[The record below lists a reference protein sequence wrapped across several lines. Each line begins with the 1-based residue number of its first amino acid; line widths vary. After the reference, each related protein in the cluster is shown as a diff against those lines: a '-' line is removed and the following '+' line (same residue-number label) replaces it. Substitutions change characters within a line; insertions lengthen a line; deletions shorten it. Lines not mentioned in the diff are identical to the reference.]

1 MSYKSEVRKSHNLT
15 LEGLPQTPLMS
26 RSANASLT
34 NPLAYSPKYLG
45 SATEE
50 IDIIVLLDGLITD
63 PKVSRISSSLSG
75 SERSGS
81 SDIVPN
87 ERSANASLED
97 TMNITYKA
105 SIDNL
110 YKEVVLKHSPNG
122 APVKGLNR
130 VYCQIISKT
139 DESQENKPVKYYF
152 EVWRTDTEG
161 EIVEQHCAQL
171 LPLLSLLYPTIK
183 TFKVKLGGITHMVD
197 MVGAIRL

>member
-1 MSYKSEVRKSHNLT
+1 MSYKSEVRNSKNLT
-15 LEGLPQTPLMS
+15 LEGLPKSP
-26 RSANASLT
+26 LT

-50 IDIIVLLDGLITD
+50 IDIIVLLDGLIKD
-63 PKVSRISSSLSG
+63 PKVSRIG
-75 SERSGS
+75 
-81 SDIVPN
+81 
-87 ERSANASLED
+87 ASVVLD

-110 YKEVVLKHSPNG
+110 YKEVVLKHSPNEPFGECLTNG

-139 DESQENKPVKYYF
+139 DESQADLEDKPVKYYF
-152 EVWRTDTEG
+152 EVWRTNSEG

-171 LPLLSLLYPTIK
+171 LPLLNLLYPTIK
-183 TFKVKLGGITHMVD
+183 TFKVRLGGIIQQVD
-197 MVGAIRL
+197 MIGAILLE

>member
-1 MSYKSEVRKSHNLT
+1 MPHESLVRKSHNLT
-15 LEGLPQTPLMS
+15 LEGLPQTP
-26 RSANASLT
+26 LT

-63 PKVSRISSSLSG
+63 PKVSRIS
-75 SERSGS
+75 
-81 SDIVPN
+81 
-87 ERSANASLED
+87 ASVVLD

-139 DESQENKPVKYYF
+139 DESQEDLEDKPVKYYF
-152 EVWRTDTEG
+152 EVWRTNTEG

-171 LPLLSLLYPTIK
+171 LPLLNLLYPTIRA
-183 TFKVKLGGITHMVD
+183 FKVRLGGIIQQVD
-197 MVGAIRL
+197 IVGAILLE

>member
-1 MSYKSEVRKSHNLT
+1 MSYKSEVRKSEAFAERSLSHNLT
-15 LEGLPQTPLMS
+15 LEGLPNSP
-26 RSANASLT
+26 LT

-63 PKVSRISSSLSG
+63 PKVSRISA
-75 SERSGS
+75 
-81 SDIVPN
+81 DIV
-87 ERSANASLED
+87 LD

-139 DESQENKPVKYYF
+139 DESQANERSANASLEDKPVKYYF
-152 EVWRTDTEG
+152 EVWRTNSEG
-161 EIVEQHCAQL
+161 EIVEHHCAQL

-183 TFKVKLGGITHMVD
+183 TFKVKLGGIIQQVD
-197 MVGAIRL
+197 MIGAILLE

>member
-1 MSYKSEVRKSHNLT
+1 MPHESLVGHSPNVSLVRKSHNLT
-15 LEGLPQTPLMS
+15 LEGLPQTP
-26 RSANASLT
+26 LT

-63 PKVSRISSSLSG
+63 PKVTRISA
-75 SERSGS
+75 
-81 SDIVPN
+81 DIVPN

-122 APVKGLNR
+122 TPVKGLNR

-139 DESQENKPVKYYF
+139 DESQGHLENKPVKYYF
-152 EVWRTDTEG
+152 EVWRKNAEG

-171 LPLLSLLYPTIK
+171 LPLLNLLYPTIN
-183 TFKVKLGGITHMVD
+183 TFKVKLGGIIQQVD
-197 MVGAIRL
+197 MIGAILLE

>member
-15 LEGLPQTPLMS
+15 LEGLPNSP
-26 RSANASLT
+26 LT

-50 IDIIVLLDGLITD
+50 IDIIVLLDGLIKD
-63 PKVSRISSSLSG
+63 PKVSRIG
-75 SERSGS
+75 A
-81 SDIVPN
+81 DIV
-87 ERSANASLED
+87 LD

-122 APVKGLNR
+122 APVKRHTR

-139 DESQENKPVKYYF
+139 DESQADKPVKYYF
-152 EVWRTDTEG
+152 EVWRKNYEG
-161 EIVEQHCAQL
+161 EIVEQHRAQL
-171 LPLLSLLYPTIK
+171 LPLLNLLYPTIR
-183 TFKVKLGGITHMVD
+183 TFKVKLGGIVQDIDT
-197 MVGAIRL
+197 VGAIRLQ

>member
-1 MSYKSEVRKSHNLT
+1 MSYRSEVRKSHNLT
-15 LEGLPQTPLMS
+15 LEGLPQTP
-26 RSANASLT
+26 LT

-50 IDIIVLLDGLITD
+50 IDIIVLLDSLIKD
-63 PKVSRISSSLSG
+63 PKVSRISA
-75 SERSGS
+75 
-81 SDIVPN
+81 DIV
-87 ERSANASLED
+87 LD

-122 APVKGLNR
+122 APVTGLSR

-139 DESQENKPVKYYF
+139 DESQEGNPVKYCF
-152 EVWRTDTEG
+152 EVWRTNTEG

-171 LPLLSLLYPTIK
+171 LPLLNLLYPTIR
-183 TFKVKLGGITHMVD
+183 TFKVKLGGIIQPVD
-197 MVGAIRL
+197 IIGAIRLQ

>member
-1 MSYKSEVRKSHNLT
+1 MSYKSEVRNSKNLT
-15 LEGLPQTPLMS
+15 LEGLPNSP
-26 RSANASLT
+26 LT
-34 NPLAYSPKYLG
+34 NPLVYSPKYLG

-63 PKVSRISSSLSG
+63 PKVTRISA
-75 SERSGS
+75 
-81 SDIVPN
+81 DIVPN

-139 DESQENKPVKYYF
+139 DESQADLEDKPVKYYF
-152 EVWRTDTEG
+152 EVWRTNTEG

-171 LPLLSLLYPTIK
+171 LPLLNLLYPTIK
-183 TFKVKLGGITHMVD
+183 TFKVKLGGIIQQVD
-197 MVGAIRL
+197 MIGAILLE

>member
-1 MSYKSEVRKSHNLT
+1 MSYKSEVRNSKNLT
-15 LEGLPQTPLMS
+15 LEGLPKSP
-26 RSANASLT
+26 LT

-50 IDIIVLLDGLITD
+50 IDIIVLLDGLIKD
-63 PKVSRISSSLSG
+63 PKVSRIG
-75 SERSGS
+75 
-81 SDIVPN
+81 
-87 ERSANASLED
+87 ASVVLD

-139 DESQENKPVKYYF
+139 DESQGDKPVKYYF
-152 EVWRTDTEG
+152 EVWRTNTEG

-183 TFKVKLGGITHMVD
+183 TFKVKLGGIVQDIDT
-197 MVGAIRL
+197 VGAILLN

>member
-15 LEGLPQTPLMS
+15 LEGLPKSP
-26 RSANASLT
+26 LT

-63 PKVSRISSSLSG
+63 PKVSRISA
-75 SERSGS
+75 
-81 SDIVPN
+81 DIV
-87 ERSANASLED
+87 LD

-139 DESQENKPVKYYF
+139 DESQADKPVKYYF
-152 EVWRTDTEG
+152 EVWRTNTEG
-161 EIVEQHCAQL
+161 EIAEQHCAQL
-171 LPLLSLLYPTIK
+171 LPLLNLLYPTIN
-183 TFKVKLGGITHMVD
+183 TFKVKLGGVLHMVD
-197 MVGAIRL
+197 TVGAILLE

>member
-1 MSYKSEVRKSHNLT
+1 MSYRSEVRKSHNLT

-26 RSANASLT
+26 RKASAPLT

-50 IDIIVLLDGLITD
+50 IDIIVLLDGLIKD
-63 PKVSRISSSLSG
+63 PKVSRISA
-75 SERSGS
+75 
-81 SDIVPN
+81 DIVI
-87 ERSANASLED
+87 D

-122 APVKGLNR
+122 SPVKGLNR

-139 DESQENKPVKYYF
+139 DESQGDKPVKYYF
-152 EVWRTDTEG
+152 EVWRKNSEG

-171 LPLLSLLYPTIK
+171 LPLLNLLYPTIR
-183 TFKVKLGGITHMVD
+183 TFKVKLGGIIQQVD
-197 MVGAIRL
+197 MIGAILLE

>member
-1 MSYKSEVRKSHNLT
+1 MSYKSEVRNSKNLT
-15 LEGLPQTPLMS
+15 LEGLPNSP
-26 RSANASLT
+26 LT

-50 IDIIVLLDGLITD
+50 IDIIVLLDGLIKD
-63 PKVSRISSSLSG
+63 PKVSRIG
-75 SERSGS
+75 
-81 SDIVPN
+81 
-87 ERSANASLED
+87 ASVVLD

-139 DESQENKPVKYYF
+139 DESQANERSANASLGHLENKPVKYYF
-152 EVWRTDTEG
+152 EVWRTNSEG
-161 EIVEQHCAQL
+161 EIVEQHRAQL
-171 LPLLSLLYPTIK
+171 LPLLNLLYPTIK
-183 TFKVKLGGITHMVD
+183 TFKVRLGGIIQQVD
-197 MVGAIRL
+197 MIGAILLE

>member
-1 MSYKSEVRKSHNLT
+1 MSYKSEVRNSKNLT
-15 LEGLPQTPLMS
+15 LEGLPKSP
-26 RSANASLT
+26 LT

-50 IDIIVLLDGLITD
+50 IDIIVLLDGLIKD
-63 PKVSRISSSLSG
+63 PKVSRIG
-75 SERSGS
+75 
-81 SDIVPN
+81 
-87 ERSANASLED
+87 ASVVLD

-139 DESQENKPVKYYF
+139 DESQANERSANASLEDKPVKYYF
-152 EVWRTDTEG
+152 EVWRTNTEG

-171 LPLLSLLYPTIK
+171 LPLLSLLYPTIRN
-183 TFKVKLGGITHMVD
+183 FKVRLGGIIQQVD
-197 MVGAIRL
+197 MIGAILLE

>member
-1 MSYKSEVRKSHNLT
+1 MSCKSEVRNSKNLT
-15 LEGLPQTPLMS
+15 IEGLPKSP
-26 RSANASLT
+26 LT

-50 IDIIVLLDGLITD
+50 IDIIVLLDGLIKD
-63 PKVSRISSSLSG
+63 PKVSRISA
-75 SERSGS
+75 
-81 SDIVPN
+81 DIV
-87 ERSANASLED
+87 LD

-139 DESQENKPVKYYF
+139 DESQEEKPVKYYF
-152 EVWRTDTEG
+152 EVWRTNTEG

-171 LPLLSLLYPTIK
+171 LPLLNLLYPTIK
-183 TFKVKLGGITHMVD
+183 TFKVKLGGIVQDIDT
-197 MVGAIRL
+197 VGAILLN

>member
-1 MSYKSEVRKSHNLT
+1 MSYKSEVRNSKNLT
-15 LEGLPQTPLMS
+15 LEGLPSSPLMS

-50 IDIIVLLDGLITD
+50 IDIIVLLDSLIKD
-63 PKVSRISSSLSG
+63 PKVSRIG
-75 SERSGS
+75 
-81 SDIVPN
+81 
-87 ERSANASLED
+87 ASVVLD
-97 TMNITYKA
+97 TLTITYKA

-110 YKEVVLKHSPNG
+110 YKEVVLKHSTNG
-122 APVKGLNR
+122 SPVTGLSR

-139 DESQENKPVKYYF
+139 DESQGHLENKPVKYYF
-152 EVWRTDTEG
+152 EVWRTNTEG

-171 LPLLSLLYPTIK
+171 LPLLNLLYPTVK

-197 MVGAIRL
+197 MIGAIRL

>member
-1 MSYKSEVRKSHNLT
+1 MRKSNNLT
-15 LEGLPQTPLMS
+15 LEGLPQTP
-26 RSANASLT
+26 LT

-50 IDIIVLLDGLITD
+50 IDIIVLLDGLIKD
-63 PKVSRISSSLSG
+63 PKVSRIG
-75 SERSGS
+75 
-81 SDIVPN
+81 
-87 ERSANASLED
+87 ASVVLD
-97 TMNITYKA
+97 TMTITYKA

-139 DESQENKPVKYYF
+139 DESQANERSANASLADKPVKYYF
-152 EVWRTDTEG
+152 EVWRTNTEG

-183 TFKVKLGGITHMVD
+183 TFKVKLGGIIQQVD
-197 MVGAIRL
+197 MIGAILLE